1 MRILSAIA
9 VFVLLTNSARAEEVP
24 NSRGAG
30 IAIEAATLQTTLFDI
45 EKTGFAELLSIKA
58 QINAAGSNSWWV
70 ELGDQ
75 LLVRSDSQLIG
86 DLSTK
91 LLIDKNLGNLSE
103 KDLALQ
109 ARGCIDTPEYALPSI
124 SSAGRFALVKPP
136 KAFAPMRYS
145 AELQPLLPNQVV
157 ARGSNNL
164 QAAALPKGVDSLA
177 RFLANEI
184 QAERWFADVVSLASF
199 DRSTF
204 APNLA
209 QARSWIGNRFSA
221 LGLQVSFPSFSFNY
235 QGQSYQNNNVLG
247 FYQGQS
253 AQNEWLVIG
262 GHYDSRTVN
271 IFATAL
277 TPGAEDN
284 ASGCSGV
291 IELARALTKVRPN
304 RSILFFCYS
313 GEEQGLFGSKA
324 HVAQLQQSGDI
335 SKLKFFL
342 TMDMI
347 GFSADNDFDV
357 LLESNGANQGVLN
370 QFAAAAAAYEP
381 RLRVL
386 QSLNPFGSDHVPYLQ
401 AGIPGLLTIENDWDS
416 YPQYHRSN
424 DTPAN
429 MTNSLTMGGAI
440 LRMNAAALGSFIGGA
455 TLDFADIVFDD
466 NFE

>member
-1 MRILSAIA
+1 MRFFQALVVVSVLTTCVSAKVNA
-9 VFVLLTNSARAEEVP
+9 KDEK
-24 NSRGAG
+24 AG
-30 IAIEAATLQTTLFDI
+30 VVYPAALETTLFEVSDI
-45 EKTGFAELLSIKA
+45 GFTELVLIKA
-58 QINAAGSNSWWV
+58 QINAASANSWWV
-70 ELGDQ
+70 ELGDL
-75 LLVRSDSQLIG
+75 LLVRGDATLIAS
-86 DLSTK
+86 LSTALEPLQNFGK
-91 LLIDKNLGNLSE
+91 LSE
-103 KDLALQ
+103 KDFALQ
-109 ARGCIDTPEYALPSI
+109 ARGCSEAPEYALPTLV
-124 SSAGRFALVKPP
+124 SAGRFALVKPP

-145 AELQPLLPNQVV
+145 AELQPLLPNSVV
-157 ARGSNNL
+157 ARGSNNV
-164 QAAALPKGVDSLA
+164 QAVIAPKGVDPLA
-177 RFLANEI
+177 RFLANRI
-184 QAERWFADVVSLASF
+184 QAERWFADVVGLASF

-204 APNLA
+204 SPTLG
-209 QARSWIGNRFSA
+209 QVRSWIGDRFQA
-221 LGLQVSFPSFSFNY
+221 LGLQVSFPNYSFSY
-235 QGQSYQNNNVLG
+235 QAQNYQNNNVLG
-247 FYQGQS
+247 FYQGQG
-253 AQNEWLVIG
+253 APNDWLVIG
-262 GHYDSRTVN
+262 GHYDSRTSN

-284 ASGCSGV
+284 ASGCAGV

-347 GFSADNDFDV
+347 GYSGDNDFDV
-357 LLESNGANQGVLN
+357 LLESNSANQGVLN

-386 QSLNPFGSDHVPYLQ
+386 QALNPFGSDHVPYLQ

-416 YPQYHRSN
+416 YPQYHRSS

-440 LRMNAAALGSFIGGA
+440 LRMNAAALSQFLGGV
-455 TLDFADIVFDD
+455 TLDYGDIVFDD